1 MVWGEEI
8 GTLRKF
14 EGDMEFV
21 FGNISGGAGSIS
33 TGMSHF
39 PLVRGRELAF
49 GTISGVGRESCRIF
63 FLLSITLLKINRQW
77 YLII

>member
-14 EGDMEFV
+14 KGDMEFV
-21 FGNISGGAGSIS
+21 FGNISGGASSSS

-49 GTISGVGRESCRIF
+49 GTIDGVGRGSCRSC

-77 YLII
+77 YRII